1 MCMFSSNDSS
11 IRFLGGGGAIDVFSL
26 LLSYLAE
33 QDGELVDKIC
43 AVFCS
48 ILPLGVQ
55 IIVSW
60 LK

>member
-1 MCMFSSNDSS
+1 MFSSNDNS
-11 IRFLGGGGAIDVFSL
+11 IRFLGGGGAIDVVSL

-43 AVFCS
+43 AAFCS
-48 ILPLGVQ
+48 ILPLDVH
-55 IIVSW
+55 IIVPW

>member
-1 MCMFSSNDSS
+1 MFSSNDSS
-11 IRFLGGGGAIDVFSL
+11 IRFLGGGGAIEVFSL

-33 QDGELVDKIC
+33 QDGELVGKIC
-43 AVFCS
+43 AAFRS
-48 ILPLGVQ
+48 ILPLGVD